1 MIEDPYRSIVE
12 SAEDP
17 IFISD
22 AEGRYLYVNV
32 AAAANLGM
40 TPETMTGM
48 TVEEL
53 FPPHVA
59 AVYRA
64 GVKHVIDSGVTL
76 KSEDRSEVGGVE
88 AWFSTVLQPLRDAD
102 GRVTAVQAIVRDITS
117 RKHVEQAL
125 LASEERLTQVLRASN
140 IGIFDHNLVTHLGYW
155 SPRQRAIWGVSAD
168 EPILLP
174 AFLDAIHPED
184 VDRVRA
190 AIDAVHQGHEG
201 GLVDLD
207 HRIVRRDGTERWIN
221 VSARTVF
228 EGDGERRGPV
238 RTVGATRDIT
248 AEKKAE
254 AERAEL
260 QAQLQQS
267 QKLESIGH
275 LAGGIA
281 HDFNNILSIII
292 GCAEM
297 AEDEADPAVV
307 RQYLD
312 EILKASKRSADLTR
326 QLLGFARRQ
335 TALPRVVDLNDFV
348 SASLKMLRRL
358 IGEHVGLSWHPGVDL
373 WQVRIDPVQIDQV
386 LVNLI
391 VNARDAIA
399 DVGDV
404 VIHTENVPADMCA
417 HHAGLPPGEYVRL
430 AVVDNGKGMDVETQ
444 RHLFEPFY
452 TTKGPGQGTGL
463 GMASVHGIVRQNNGA
478 VMVTS
483 GVGQGTTV
491 SVFLPR
497 VAAAVT
503 TNTVVTATTP
513 RGGTETVLVV
523 EDEPQL
529 LRLAIRS
536 LENEGYTVLSASSP
550 DEAIA
555 IAGRHAGSLDL
566 LVTDVIMP
574 GMNGRSLA
582 ERLVATLPNLKCLF
596 MSGYTDSVMN
606 VEGQNDAHVHF
617 LQKPFSPDALAAKVR
632 RVLEA

>member
-12 SAEDP
+12 SADDP

-22 AEGRYLYVNV
+22 ADCRYLYVNV

-48 TVEEL
+48 TADEL

-59 AVYRA
+59 ADYRA
-64 GVKHVIDSGVTL
+64 GVTKVIESGVTL

-88 AWFSTVLQPLRDAD
+88 RWFSTVLQPLRGAD
-102 GRVTAVQAIVRDITS
+102 GRVTAVQGIVRDITS

-140 IGIFDHNLVTHLGYW
+140 IGIFDHNLVSHLGYW

-184 VDRVRA
+184 VDRVRV

-201 GLVDLD
+201 GLVELE
-207 HRIVRRDGTERWIN
+207 HRIVRRDGTERWVN
-221 VSARTVF
+221 VTARTVF
-228 EGDGERRGPV
+228 EGEGAQRGPV

-248 AEKKAE
+248 AEKNAA

-260 QAQLQQS
+260 QARLQQS

-312 EILKASKRSADLTR
+312 EILKAAKRSADLTR

-373 WQVRIDPVQIDQV
+373 WQVRIDPVQVDQV

-399 DVGDV
+399 DVGEV
-404 VIHTENVPADMCA
+404 VIHTENVPANMCA
-417 HHAGLPPGEYVRL
+417 YYSGLPPGDYVRL
-430 AVVDNGKGMDVETQ
+430 AVGDNGKGMDVDTQ

-463 GMASVHGIVRQNNGA
+463 GMASVHGIVRQNEGA
-478 VMVTS
+478 VMVAS
-483 GVGQGTTV
+483 DVGCGTTV
-491 SVFLPR
+491 NVFLPR
-497 VAAAVT
+497 AATAAATAAAVS
-503 TNTVVTATTP
+503 VTTP

-555 IAGRHAGSLDL
+555 IASRHVGPLDL

-574 GMNGRSLA
+574 GMNGQTLA
-582 ERLVATLPNLKCLF
+582 DQLVAMMPNLKCLF
-596 MSGYTDSVMN
+596 MSGYTDGVMSAGGKLD
-606 VEGQNDAHVHF
+606 EQVHF

-632 RVLEA
+632 RVIEA